1 MLSKL
6 LYISIAVLLLAS
18 CSRVKKSQ
26 KRIQGTW
33 EIVSFRQTDVAG
45 FTEFYDAV
53 GTITFDEDT
62 DNTFTYV
69 EDYTYQGT
77 SGPVIVQRS
86 GIGTFTNDFG
96 MDHRLDF
103 VLPVPMTL
111 NNCTFRLIT
120 KDDLKIEQRG
130 TQFTHMLVLKND

>member
-6 LYISIAVLLLAS
+6 LYISIAVLLIAS

-33 EIVSFRQTDVAG
+33 EIISYRQTDVAG

-53 GTITFDEDT
+53 GTITFGEDT
-62 DNTFTYV
+62 DNSFTYV

-77 SGPVIVQRS
+77 SGPVVVQRS

-96 MDHRLDF
+96 MDHQLDF
-103 VLPVPMTL
+103 VLPVPL
-111 NNCTFRLIT
+111 ILSHCTFRLIT
-120 KDDLKIEQRG
+120 KDDLKIEQLDN
-130 TQFTHMLVLKND
+130 QFRHMLVLKND

>member
-1 MLSKL
+1 VLSKL

-33 EIVSFRQTDVAG
+33 EIVSYRQTDVAG
-45 FTEFYDAV
+45 FTEFYEAA

-62 DNTFTYV
+62 DNTFMYV
-69 EDYTYQGT
+69 EDYTYQGA

-86 GIGTFTNDFG
+86 GIGTFTNDLG
-96 MDHRLDF
+96 MDHQLDF
-103 VLPVPMTL
+103 VHPVPMTL

-130 TQFTHMLVLKND
+130 IQFTHMLVLKND